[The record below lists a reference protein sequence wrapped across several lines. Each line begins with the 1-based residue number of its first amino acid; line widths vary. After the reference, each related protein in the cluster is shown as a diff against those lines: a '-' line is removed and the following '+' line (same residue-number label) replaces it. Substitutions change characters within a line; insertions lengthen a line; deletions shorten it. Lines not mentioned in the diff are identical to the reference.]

1 MDFTEAE
8 IVHREWKLKL
18 RSALINRESLD
29 EAAIS
34 ADDCCKLGKWLHGEA
49 KNRFGELRS
58 YADCVEKHVR
68 FHQCAGNVAKAIN
81 AKKYDE
87 AEAML
92 AASTEYM
99 FASVELLEAISVLKS
114 ETGC

>member
-18 RSALINRESLD
+18 RNALANRESLD
-29 EAAIS
+29 EAIIS
-34 ADDCCKLGKWLHGEA
+34 ADNRCSLGQWLHGEA
-49 KNRFGELRS
+49 KTKFSNLIS
-58 YADCVEKHVR
+58 YEDCLAKHAR
-68 FHQCAGNVAKAIN
+68 FHSCAGNVAKAIN
-81 AKKYDE
+81 AKKYAE

-114 ETGC
+114 ETES